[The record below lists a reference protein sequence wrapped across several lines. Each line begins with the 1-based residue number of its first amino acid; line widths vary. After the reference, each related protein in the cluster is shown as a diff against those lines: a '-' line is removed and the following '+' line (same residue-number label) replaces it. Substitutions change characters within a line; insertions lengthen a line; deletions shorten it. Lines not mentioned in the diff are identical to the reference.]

1 MATNLLVQNP
11 RIAYPDSGIAG
22 HRKPDYST
30 RGQRYIFEV
39 SFGLDEIRSNCEMPD
54 CVRKGAQG
62 LAENVLRNYAE
73 KIRGSSYEDG
83 NRLALLIGDDG
94 SDILD
99 ISNAILDE
107 INLAL
112 IFKTGNRPLKHLT
125 VSLTAKRLRK
135 NGYEDMFT
143 IKEPVRETQKA
154 KYIREKPQTYLLEN
168 ALDLVDHRKI
178 LIESPSGIGKP
189 REGEAPLD
197 YFSTKELPE
206 ISDEDLR
213 NLMPVLKSMEN
224 LAA

>member
-1 MATNLLVQNP
+1 MATNSLVQNP

-94 SDILD
+94 SDIL
-99 ISNAILDE
+99 SGQ
-107 INLAL
+107 
-112 IFKTGNRPLKHLT
+112 F
-125 VSLTAKRLRK
+125 K
-135 NGYEDMFT
+135 NGVGNLLNDRDNFSFG
-143 IKEPVRETQKA
+143 QGNA
-154 KYIREKPQTYLLEN
+154 KKMLL
-168 ALDLVDHRKI
+168 
-178 LIESPSGIGKP
+178 S
-189 REGEAPLD
+189 
-197 YFSTKELPE
+197 
-206 ISDEDLR
+206 
-213 NLMPVLKSMEN
+213 
-224 LAA
+224 